1 MKKLK
6 ADLQVVVKQ
15 IKALTKKV
23 EKAVADAGKAS
34 KVAIAKKAK
43 PAKKAKAVKKTKA
56 VKKAKPAKKKAA
68 VKKTKA
74 GKKVA
79 AKKPTDAARTKVL
92 QTIKRLRKSGKSY
105 GEITKHLD
113 SKGIATFSGKGKW
126 HAQTIANIL
135 KTA

>member
-6 ADLQVVVKQ
+6 ADLQAALKQ
-15 IKALTKKV
+15 LKALTKKV
-23 EKAVADAGKAS
+23 EKALTAAGTAS
-34 KVAIAKKAK
+34 KTA
-43 PAKKAKAVKKTKA
+43 A

-74 GKKVA
+74 VKKVA

-113 SKGIATFSGKGKW
+113 SNKIATFSGKGKW